1 MRDTWM
7 ISREIKRSQVEQK
20 LEEMNNIH
28 KNLQFTLE
36 MEVDHNLS
44 FLNINPRP

>member
-1 MRDTWM
+1 MDDNWRK
-7 ISREIKRSQVEQK
+7 IKRSRVEQK
-20 LEEMNNIH
+20 LEELNNIY

-44 FLNINPRP
+44 FLNMRLR